1 MEEHTGAKDSQLVL
15 RLGILLCVFASLAG
29 FFIHFLGGVFI
40 LCVILTT
47 FYLTSFFASR
57 QKPLGNLLRGMVP
70 PRTHWCSKMEFDH
83 LLIPEDVDSAL
94 ERLYERIIMEHIDSW
109 YRDLSLDEEFLQ
121 ELRQVFREATTE
133 ILIRLTR
140 IDLTETILND
150 VIPLSL
156 QHLDTYLW
164 ALHHSGLQ
172 ECDNMKA
179 GDTKLYNTW
188 LAFMGKEVHPA
199 LASREAE
206 TQFIENIAD
215 KLLPLIIKA
224 RHTKSRLTSSL
235 TTAVLSHTLLQP
247 ALDLLCSPRIINK
260 LLRLWFSPAPTIQL
274 PSSQEPPVRLLLRF
288 VHARNQPKPSA
299 LHVDLSAILKDTS
312 LLYPFLQYLKRNG
325 GVNLLQFCLA
335 VEDFNK
341 KMMVVDLPDDKL
353 VILHKD
359 AKSLYDSYIK
369 VGADNFIKFD
379 DDIIKEVGN
388 IVNQGHTN
396 IQKLRTT
403 PPLFR
408 AYEQVYNN
416 LEDNFCPQFHTSDEY
431 LGLVLGPRL
440 SEMRGVWNTRLET
453 ESKTKKSSAWRAAIK
468 RFKRSPRKQKSV
480 FYIQRQE
487 YQDQESGDYEEDYCQ
502 CDLGLGQDVGLV
514 RTASLSNLL
523 SVDDYGTGADM
534 RRLSRSMDC
543 LDTDAEPKLSVSC
556 ESVECFPPSTF
567 LVPPPASRSPP
578 RKLSVGKKLVQG
590 LPWTPRSSPSPS
602 HGKVK
607 LAKTKSEVLSSAAM
621 EGSPEPDCDPGYDL
635 ATIGAEGDTEAGD
648 GETRDLSAWRVTVPR
663 LEARTV
669 EGKACFTFVIQVQR
683 IDVTSQTDGGED
695 LEWTVDRQYH
705 EFYSL
710 QSALVQY
717 HGIFQ
722 DAKLPPRAKL
732 FGGKGLDVLQSKL
745 EPFEEFLVRLLQ
757 KPNLK
762 KSDLLY
768 TFLTS
773 RQEFNQAASQLG
785 LTRIIKTV
793 PNIIKKEKGQ
803 FLQTFITTYVA
814 STQCPPPRPGRLDG
828 ESEVRE
834 TLHPLY
840 GDNFSAQSPFPVS
853 SLGPSQTCTVQGLYD
868 TLFYLALRVARLSDP
883 WLRLLSGLR
892 LVVGESLNHLIHHLL
907 ATKLESLLTS
917 GRVTH
922 LIEAVE
928 EAVFDPSPPLE
939 DSKEEE
945 RLREA
950 TLQAFRSYLPSLLTR
965 FLGKSYNPSTQTIF
979 NCVQEPLLNK
989 QLTYG
994 LLETLLVK
1002 IFPELRI

>member
-1 MEEHTGAKDSQLVL
+1 MEEHSGAKDSQLVL
-15 RLGILLCVFASLAG
+15 RLGILLCVLASLAG
-29 FFIHFLGGVFI
+29 FLISFLGGVFI
-40 LCVILTT
+40 LFVILIT

-57 QKPLGNLLRGMVP
+57 QKPLGNMLRACVP

-83 LLIPEDVDSAL
+83 LLIPQDVDSAL
-94 ERLYERIIMEHIDSW
+94 ERLYERVITDHIDSW

-133 ILIRLTR
+133 ILVRLTR

-150 VIPLSL
+150 VIPLAL

-164 ALHHSGLQ
+164 SLQHSGLQ
-172 ECDNMKA
+172 EECESMKL
-179 GDTKLYNTW
+179 GDPRLYSTW
-188 LAFMGKEVHPA
+188 LAFMGKEIHPA

-215 KLLPLIIKA
+215 KLLPLVIKTK
-224 RHTKSRLTSSL
+224 HTKSRLTSSL

-247 ALDLLCSPRIINK
+247 LLDLLCSPRVINK
-260 LLRLWFSPAPTIQL
+260 LLRLWFSPDPIVQQ

-299 LHVDLSAILKDTS
+299 LHVDLSAILKDTA

-341 KMMVVDLPDDKL
+341 KMMVVDLPEDKL
-353 VILHKD
+353 VTLHKD

-388 IVNQGHTN
+388 IINQGHSH

-440 SEMRGVWNTRLET
+440 SETRGVWNTRLET
-453 ESKTKKSSAWRAAIK
+453 GVK
-468 RFKRSPRKQKSV
+468 
-480 FYIQRQE
+480 
-487 YQDQESGDYEEDYCQ
+487 
-502 CDLGLGQDVGLV
+502 
-514 RTASLSNLL
+514 
-523 SVDDYGTGADM
+523 
-534 RRLSRSMDC
+534 
-543 LDTDAEPKLSVSC
+543 
-556 ESVECFPPSTF
+556 
-567 LVPPPASRSPP
+567 
-578 RKLSVGKKLVQG
+578 
-590 LPWTPRSSPSPS
+590 SSPSPS
-602 HGKVK
+602 QGKGK
-607 LAKTKSEVLSSAAM
+607 LAKMKSEVLCGGPQ
-621 EGSPEPDCDPGYDL
+621 EGSPEPECDPGYDL
-635 ATIGAEGDTEAGD
+635 AGMGADGDTGSGE

-669 EGKACFTFVIQVQR
+669 EGRACFTFVIQVQR

-722 DAKLPPRAKL
+722 DTKLPPRAKL

-762 KSDLLY
+762 KSDLLF

-773 RQEFNQAASQLG
+773 KQEFNEAASQLG
-785 LTRIIKTV
+785 LSRIIKTV

-803 FLQTFITTYVA
+803 FLQTFISTFVA

-828 ESEVRE
+828 ECEAGERE
-834 TLHPLY
+834 HPLY
-840 GDNFSAQSPFPVS
+840 GDNFSAHAPFPPAT
-853 SLGPSQTCTVQGLYD
+853 LGPTQACSVTGLYD
-868 TLFYLALRVARLSDP
+868 TLLYLALRLARLSDP

-892 LVVGESLNHLIHHLL
+892 LVVGESFNHLVHHLL
-907 ATKLESLLTS
+907 ASKLELLLTS

-922 LIEAVE
+922 LIEAIE
-928 EAVFDPSPPLE
+928 EAVFDPTPALE
-939 DSKEEE
+939 DPREEE
-945 RLREA
+945 RIREA
-950 TLQAFRSYLPSLLTR
+950 TLAAFRSYLPSLLAS
-965 FLGKSYNPSTQTIF
+965 FLGKSYNASTRTVF

-989 QLTYG
+989 QLTYS

-1002 IFPELRI
+1002 IFPELRM